1 MQQGPVLSNEELIQK
16 INALCDYIG
25 HHPEELASRVTRNSN
40 GSIDEAET
48 LKSRSIYLKMCARQ
62 HGLKLNDKQAK
73 LILTQA
79 GTTAEKI
86 IAAEDKPTNPNTT
99 FTVQVILATATAL
112 LSTNIAGGA
121 LMMAGTRQTLHQLLD
136 NRLGVYT
143 CAVDVVLALLEYQ
156 YNLRSYGAA
165 AATHM
170 VTQFGALGYL
180 SIPVAMIAYHNAPAL
195 LEKFNN
201 SELVETMGDFT
212 DIMGGF
218 ADDETYEK
226 YRGSLAAMPFDE
238 VPGYFARGVSSTLS
252 WLWSK
257 TPSLRSTSTTPVQ
270 EENQRAAASSCYSSS
285 RISS

>member
-1 MQQGPVLSNEELIQK
+1 MQQGPALSNEELIQK

-25 HHPEELASRVTRNSN
+25 QHPEELESRITRNSN
-40 GSIDEAET
+40 GSIDEVET

-121 LMMAGTRQTLHQLLD
+121 LAMAGTRQTLHHLLD

-165 AATHM
+165 AASHM

-180 SIPVAMIAYHNAPAL
+180 SIPVAMIAYHHAPAL
-195 LEKFNN
+195 LENFNN
-201 SELVETMGDFT
+201 SELAQTMGDLT
-212 DIMGGF
+212 DIIGGF
-218 ADDETYEK
+218 ADDETYAK
-226 YRGSLAAMPFDE
+226 YDGSLAIMPIEE
-238 VPGYFARGVSSTLS
+238 VPGYFIRGVGSTLS

-257 TPSLRSTSTTPVQ
+257 TPSLRSTLTNPEAETTQ
-270 EENQRAAASSCYSSS
+270 AASSTSALP
-285 RISS
+285 RLN